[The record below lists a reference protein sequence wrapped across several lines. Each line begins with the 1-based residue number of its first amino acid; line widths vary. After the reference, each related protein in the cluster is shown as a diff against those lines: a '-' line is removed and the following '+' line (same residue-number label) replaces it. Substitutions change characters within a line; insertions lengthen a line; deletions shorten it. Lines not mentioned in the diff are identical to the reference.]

1 MTSAGGADRPRVF
14 QTMEAE
20 AVISTLRQEREAA
33 QPKKA

>member
-1 MTSAGGADRPRVF
+1 VVETTGTLTF
-14 QTMEAE
+14 QTMQAE